1 LRICVDSDLT
11 SSDAFQDLSFQ
22 GRRDAKLPWPDAHVA
37 RKIHTSRFKNLKAA
51 GMSEAEATAKT
62 EQGASKSEPSATSA
76 KNNRER
82 KDSVKSLE
90 AMVSP
95 RSAP

>member
-1 LRICVDSDLT
+1 
-11 SSDAFQDLSFQ
+11 
-22 GRRDAKLPWPDAHVA
+22 
-37 RKIHTSRFKNLKAA
+37 
-51 GMSEAEATAKT
+51 MSEAEATAKT